1 MNDPDPA
8 ASPSRDATSLPPIT
22 EMSSPTG
29 EEAGSPTIDVG
40 NGSGAV
46 DDEAEPP
53 ARGIDG
59 PLFSRDKC
67 RDFDEE
73 WQRIQVSF
81 VDEPQAA
88 VKQAD
93 VLVKKTIDALTA
105 SFSGLRSS
113 LEKTW
118 EREEEVSTEQLR
130 QALQSYRSFFRR
142 LLSI

>member
-1 MNDPDPA
+1 MTDPDLA
-8 ASPSRDATSLPPIT
+8 ASPSRDATSVPPIT

-29 EEAGSPTIDVG
+29 DGSPTIDVG
-40 NGSGAV
+40 SGSGAV
-46 DDEAEPP
+46 ADEAEPP
-53 ARGIDG
+53 ARGING
-59 PLFSRDKC
+59 PLFSRNKC
-67 RDFDEE
+67 HDFDEE

-93 VLVKKTIDALTA
+93 ALVKKTIDALTA